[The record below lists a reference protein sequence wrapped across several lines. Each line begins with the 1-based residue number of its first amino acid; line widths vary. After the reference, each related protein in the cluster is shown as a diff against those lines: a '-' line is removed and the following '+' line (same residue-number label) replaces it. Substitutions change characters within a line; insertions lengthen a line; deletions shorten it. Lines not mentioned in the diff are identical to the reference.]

1 MPMKR
6 ISTIILLLLIWQ
18 GFAQSQTVLSLAE
31 CIELALKSNPKMQSK
46 KWQVTSA
53 EALLQQSQAGYR
65 PMLSAAAHHSQF
77 FYNQYNYREQALGL
91 VADWSPGK
99 WLMHSASAEQNEIA
113 AKTADYQQSE
123 VDVVRRVSSLYA
135 EILLTDIR
143 ENLVQNRLALLDQHL
158 NVARALW
165 QAGIR
170 TQLDVLQTKSA
181 RIAVKQEMVDIQS
194 QSENLKNE
202 LRLLLNRGND
212 LPLMLKPF
220 PAGRA
225 EIDSLSAIGRVK
237 NMVARYNPALKMLA
251 FQATAEK
258 LRNLKIKAALL
269 PNLQFSGG
277 YVADG
282 DPTAEGNYGIVSL
295 GVQVPLFLWGQSK
308 YQREEIAANTHALEL
323 QRLNL
328 QRELDI
334 EVERILTR
342 RKRLSET
349 YRLQQAQLTIDQQAF
364 DIATA
369 NYQAGLITNLE
380 YLAAQKNLTENQ
392 LQIQEIQL
400 DMLLSL
406 IDIYAIT
413 GKTGNI
419 AKLQGE

>member
-1 MPMKR
+1 MKR
-6 ISTIILLLLIWQ
+6 ISTVLLLLFSWQ
-18 GFAQSQTVLSLAE
+18 AVAQSQTVLSLAE

-46 KWQVTSA
+46 QWQVTSA

-65 PMLSAAAHHSQF
+65 PTFSAAAHHSQF

-91 VADWSPGK
+91 IADWSPGK
-99 WLMHSASAEQNEIA
+99 WLTHSASVEQKKIA

-123 VDVVRRVSSLYA
+123 VDVIRRVAALYA
-135 EILLTDIR
+135 KILLTDIR
-143 ENLVQNRLALLDQHL
+143 ESLVQNRLELLDQHL

-165 QAGIR
+165 QAGVR

-181 RIAVKQEMVDIQS
+181 RITARRDMVDIQS

-202 LRLLLNRGND
+202 LRLLINRENE
-212 LPLMLKPF
+212 LALALKPF

-225 EIDSLSAIGRVK
+225 EIDSLSDVDRVK

-258 LRNLKIKAALL
+258 LRSRKIKANLL

-295 GVQVPLFLWGQSK
+295 GVQVPLFQWGQSK
-308 YQREEIAANTHALEL
+308 YRREEIAANTRALEW
-323 QRLNL
+323 QRSNL
-328 QRELDI
+328 ERELDI

-342 RKRLSET
+342 RKKLLET
-349 YRLQQAQLTIDQQAF
+349 WRLQQEQLSIDQQAF
-364 DIATA
+364 DIAAA

-380 YLAAQKNLTENQ
+380 YLAAQKNLIENQ

-413 GKTGNI
+413 GQTGNI